1 MIYKELEKRA
11 DEDISVHISYLE
23 IYKEIG
29 YDLLNPG
36 ARTQSV
42 VTPFPKV
49 GIGTFNPNTCYVP
62 FEEGCIL
69 FWKFS
74 LIIIWKTLCLD

>member
-49 GIGTFNPNTCYVP
+49 GVRTFNPNTGYVL
-62 FEEGCIL
+62 FEERCIL
-69 FWKFS
+69 F
-74 LIIIWKTLCLD
+74 